1 MQKEKAKPCYSNK
14 KHKDHRLAHEKALC
28 ILNNFNDYGDALFES
43 NGDNSEDEME
53 KYLEEG
59 EVDTA
64 FLGDRK
70 KEDEFKPI
78 IEYESENEFNT
89 GIGNATLVSEET
101 CVFTESVAGI
111 PGSQVS
117 SIVTAAKV
125 VKRRE
130 QPLKTKPCD
139 KPLTSPKRY
148 GRPKKN
154 TVAVSSPKP
163 SEKRKCGRPTKEST
177 F

>member
-1 MQKEKAKPCYSNK
+1 MYLKSYSKLFKPSATQIIQTEQKKFKSHAGRKGAKPRYSNK
-14 KHKDHRLAHEKALC
+14 KRKDHRLAHEKASC
-28 ILNNFNDYGDALFES
+28 ILNNFDDYGDALFES
-43 NGDNSEDEME
+43 NSDLKDEME

-64 FLGDRK
+64 FLGNRK

-78 IEYESENEFNT
+78 IEYESENEFNA

-125 VKRRE
+125 VK
-130 QPLKTKPCD
+130 
-139 KPLTSPKRY
+139 
-148 GRPKKN
+148 
-154 TVAVSSPKP
+154 
-163 SEKRKCGRPTKEST
+163 
-177 F
+177 